1 MYDSLCISFCIIII
15 IACIVSLAHEDNFKD
30 MKRELLQLCIQMK
43 KEIEKNC
50 IPMDKLQSFLSFSF
64 PELTD
69 ELETAESIEEL
80 LTIISIHTSV
90 LNVLHLKNIACHY
103 RLQTAIQL
111 LQVYDDKLEEMSS
124 KMLVKQLYEQTLMPN
139 SNRPLLQSNCV
150 KFTLNCNVGEESLCY
165 IQQLLTIAFRTMAHH
180 IMVKTV
186 STNEDK
192 VYLLCYAP
200 LHLCGELM
208 SLAQKNEDDLVK
220 NCMLGVSIAGC
231 IVISKD
237 EVSVRIMYH
246 MERRYFIIIIV
257 TCEREL
263 KAVVGM

>member
-1 MYDSLCISFCIIII
+1 MILPY
-15 IACIVSLAHEDNFKD
+15 IVSLAHEDNFKD
-30 MKRELLQLCIQMK
+30 KKSDFLQLFIQMK

-50 IPMDKLQSFLSFSF
+50 IPIDKLRSFLSFSF
-64 PELTD
+64 LELTD

-111 LQVYDDKLEEMSS
+111 LQVYDDKLEEMGS

-165 IQQLLTIAFRTMAHH
+165 FQQLLTIAFHRMAHH
-180 IMVKTV
+180 IMVKTI
-186 STNEDK
+186 SANEDK

-208 SLAQKNEDDLVK
+208 NLAKKNEDDLWKTCV
-220 NCMLGVSIAGC
+220 LGVSIAGC
-231 IVISKD
+231 IVISKE

-246 MERRYFIIIIV
+246 MERRYFLIIIV
-257 TCEREL
+257 TCERQL
-263 KAVVGM
+263 KAVVEM